1 MKKIFIKTAAATLAA
16 LMLMSASCS
25 KKPDDTES
33 TSGTSATEAQSTEP
47 ETTGS
52 ETTGSETT
60 EPETTASETTEPETT
75 EPETTEPETTEPETT
90 EPETTE
96 PETTEPETTEPET
109 TAPETT
115 APETTAP
122 QTTEPETT
130 KKPDP
135 DPASEEYSTENGL
148 KYTASGY
155 SKVSGTTFTL
165 TKDLVLTFDRAFT
178 SEFNRMSFTYS
189 SGKPL
194 KITVR
199 YNQNGVKADNFF
211 LEAGERVT
219 FNGLVSSYLSNG
231 KGKGLVSV
239 TVSTCDGKS
248 TAFTLHSGKA
258 ELVKVYNDKLY
269 YIESDRFK
277 VGIQLSWGGGL
288 NYIEDKQC
296 PVSGLS
302 NLVNRHDTGRLI
314 QQSYYGTGGNSQYQ
328 PGSFNG
334 SKWAYNP
341 VQGGDQY
348 GNASRLIDVIVTD
361 SSVYIKAQPQDWSL
375 NNKLTPSYMENTYT
389 LTDDYVR
396 VDNRFVDFSGWEH
409 RYAHQELPAFYTVSY
424 LSRFTWYNGKNGW
437 TSEPLSYKDDLQFW
451 GDARYSES
459 CRFPVKEENT
469 ETWCAWVSAKDDFG
483 IGLFVPGIDQLYAG
497 KFSYN
502 GSKSATDGATNYV
515 APLMMIKMVSYT
527 PIEYSYLITTGSVAH
542 IREVFTNNKDFADN
556 SSLKKNS
563 MSMRVIDIDYSS
575 IDFSQESSKSAAKEP
590 NNTEISYNSAEKA
603 LQLRVTS
610 PNDPQVM
617 IDYTG
622 SSVKLKAS
630 DYSSLEIVYK
640 IPKSASLDSYA
651 CDLFLCTGSK
661 MNPDGSERT
670 RVTLTADGE
679 YHTCTVDLAS
689 LSFWAGDINKIRF
702 DYFDACAA
710 GDTIYVKSFSLK

>member
-1 MKKIFIKTAAATLAA
+1 MKKIFIKTAAAALAA
-16 LMLMSASCS
+16 LMLLSASCS
-25 KKPDDTES
+25 KKPDDTGNTAEP
-33 TSGTSATEAQSTEP
+33 TATEEQSTVP

-60 EPETTASETTEPETT
+60 EPETTASETTEPEST
-75 EPETTEPETTEPETT
+75 EPETTEPETTEPVTT
-90 EPETTE
+90 EPVTTE

-109 TAPETT
+109 TAT
-115 APETTAP
+115 ETTAP
-122 QTTEPETT
+122 QTTAPETT

-199 YNQNGVKADNFF
+199 YYQNGVKADNFF

-248 TAFTLHSGKA
+248 TAFTLHSGKS

-269 YIESDRFK
+269 FIENDRFK

-361 SSVYIKAQPQDWSL
+361 SSEIG
-375 NNKLTPSYMENTYT
+375 
-389 LTDDYVR
+389 R
-396 VDNRFVDFSGWEH
+396 
-409 RYAHQELPAFYTVSY
+409 AHV
-424 LSRFTWYNGKNGW
+424 
-437 TSEPLSYKDDLQFW
+437 
-451 GDARYSES
+451 
-459 CRFPVKEENT
+459 
-469 ETWCAWVSAKDDFG
+469 
-483 IGLFVPGIDQLYAG
+483 
-497 KFSYN
+497 
-502 GSKSATDGATNYV
+502 
-515 APLMMIKMVSYT
+515 
-527 PIEYSYLITTGSVAH
+527 
-542 IREVFTNNKDFADN
+542 
-556 SSLKKNS
+556 
-563 MSMRVIDIDYSS
+563 
-575 IDFSQESSKSAAKEP
+575 
-590 NNTEISYNSAEKA
+590 
-603 LQLRVTS
+603 
-610 PNDPQVM
+610 
-617 IDYTG
+617 
-622 SSVKLKAS
+622 
-630 DYSSLEIVYK
+630 
-640 IPKSASLDSYA
+640 
-651 CDLFLCTGSK
+651 
-661 MNPDGSERT
+661 
-670 RVTLTADGE
+670 
-679 YHTCTVDLAS
+679 
-689 LSFWAGDINKIRF
+689 
-702 DYFDACAA
+702 
-710 GDTIYVKSFSLK
+710 